1 MKIIS
6 NSTKMVVLLLILSTA
21 CISQKEL
28 TVEEWKEQLVLLN
41 PPLGQDPMSMITGI
55 DNIGI
60 LPVGTYVKVQVEYQG
75 TVQGIDTAARMT
87 IDLTVLKRDVSHSG
101 LLTVL
106 GVGIDAHFES
116 QNETVDVVIEGTEWL
131 DEEGVP
137 VRIEEEVTMNLGGFE
152 VPMVFAINRTGEEVY
167 QGRDCWSFMG
177 TQTINLPGLGESR
190 VLGYIDKESKTVV
203 RAMTSIGGEEV
214 DTGFFEPP
222 VAFEA
227 LEWNVGS
234 QESVV
239 TELGKIKCRTIYLT
253 LEGQKIGTL
262 WANKD
267 ILVPVKVTRTYTSED
282 LDLTVTT
289 TLEAYQSGE

>member
-1 MKIIS
+1 
-6 NSTKMVVLLLILSTA
+6 
-21 CISQKEL
+21 
-28 TVEEWKEQLVLLN
+28 
-41 PPLGQDPMSMITGI
+41 
-55 DNIGI
+55 
-60 LPVGTYVKVQVEYQG
+60 
-75 TVQGIDTAARMT
+75 MT
-87 IDLTVLKRDVSHSG
+87 LDMTVLKREVSHSG

-116 QNETVDVVIEGTEWL
+116 QNETIDVVIEGTEWL

-152 VPMVFAINRTGEEVY
+152 VPMVFAVNRTGEEVY
-167 QGRDCWSFMG
+167 EGRECWVFMG

-214 DTGFFEPP
+214 DTGFVEPP
-222 VAFEA
+222 VTFEA

-239 TELGKIKCRTIYLT
+239 TELGKLKCQAIYLT
-253 LEGQKIGTL
+253 YDGQKVGTL
-262 WANKD
+262 WVNED

-282 LDLTVTT
+282 MDLTVTM
-289 TLEAYQSGE
+289 TLEEYQPGA

>member
-1 MKIIS
+1 METTHDLKKI
-6 NSTKMVVLLLILSTA
+6 MLLFLILSTA

-28 TVEEWKEQLVLLN
+28 TVEEWKQQLVLLN

-55 DNIGI
+55 DNVGI
-60 LPVGTYVKVQVEYQG
+60 LPVGAYVKVKVVYQG
-75 TVQGIDTAARMT
+75 TIQGVDTDARMT
-87 IDLTVLKRDVSHSG
+87 LDMTVLKREVSHSG

-116 QNETVDVVIEGTEWL
+116 QNETIDVVIEGTEWL

-152 VPMVFAINRTGEEVY
+152 VPMVFAVNRTGEEVY
-167 QGRDCWSFMG
+167 EDRECWVFLG

-214 DTGFFEPP
+214 DTGFVEPP
-222 VAFEA
+222 VTFKA
-227 LEWNVGS
+227 LEWTVGS

-239 TELGKIKCRTIYLT
+239 TELGKLKCQVIYLT
-253 LEGQKIGTL
+253 SEGEKVGTL
-262 WANKD
+262 WVNKD
-267 ILVPVKVTRTYTSED
+267 ILVPVQVTQVYTSEY
-282 LDLTVTT
+282 LDLTVTM
-289 TLEAYQSGE
+289 TLEEYQSGG